1 LEEADG
7 LHIED
12 DLVQRDFYT
21 RRFHVSESSSTF
33 RVGDG
38 EVQLLFLLDESVR
51 CVQGVSYR
59 NASELR
65 KIEGGV
71 GRVVLY
77 DIVIDIVYY
86 LL

>member
-1 LEEADG
+1 LEEG
-7 LHIED
+7 GGSHIEGD
-12 DLVQRDFYT
+12 RVQRDFYT

-33 RVGDG
+33 LVDG
-38 EVQLLFLLDESVR
+38 GEDPLRLLHESVR
-51 CVQGVSYR
+51 CVQRVSYR

-77 DIVIDIVYY
+77 GIVIDTVYY

>member
-1 LEEADG
+1 LEEVDG

-12 DLVQRDFYT
+12 DRVQRDFYT
-21 RRFHVSESSSTF
+21 RRFRVSESSSTF

-38 EVQLLFLLDESVR
+38 EVQLRLLDESVR
-51 CVQGVSYR
+51 CVQRVSYR

-71 GRVVLY
+71 GHVVLY
-77 DIVIDIVYY
+77 DIVIDTVYY

>member
-1 LEEADG
+1 MEEG
-7 LHIED
+7 GGSHIED
-12 DLVQRDFYT
+12 DRVQRDFYT

-33 RVGDG
+33 LVGDD
-38 EVQLLFLLDESVR
+38 EVQLRLLDESVR
-51 CVQGVSYR
+51 CVQRVSYR

-77 DIVIDIVYY
+77 DIVIDTVYY

>member
-1 LEEADG
+1 MEEG
-7 LHIED
+7 GGSHIED
-12 DLVQRDFYT
+12 DRVQRDFYT

-33 RVGDG
+33 RVGDD
-38 EVQLLFLLDESVR
+38 EVQFRLLDESVR
-51 CVQGVSYR
+51 CVQRVSYR

-77 DIVIDIVYY
+77 GIVIDTVYY

>member
-1 LEEADG
+1 LEEVDG

-12 DLVQRDFYT
+12 DRVQRYFYT
-21 RRFHVSESSSTF
+21 RRFRVSESSSTF
-33 RVGDG
+33 RVGDD
-38 EVQLLFLLDESVR
+38 EVQFRLLDESVR
-51 CVQGVSYR
+51 CVQRVSYR

-77 DIVIDIVYY
+77 DIVIDTVYY

>member
-1 LEEADG
+1 LEEGGG

-12 DLVQRDFYT
+12 DRVQRDFYT

-33 RVGDG
+33 QVGDG
-38 EVQLLFLLDESVR
+38 EVQFRLLDESVR
-51 CVQGVSYR
+51 YVQHVSYT

-65 KIEGGV
+65 KIEGEV
-71 GRVVLY
+71 GRVVLF
-77 DIVIDIVYY
+77 DIVIDTVYY